1 MPLSFGDFL
10 LDPERRELT
19 RGGEPVSVG
28 PQAFDLLLH
37 LIQNHAHVV
46 SKDELV
52 EAIWGGR
59 IVSESTITTLIN
71 AARAAIG
78 DSGQE
83 QRFIRTLPK
92 KGFRFVG
99 EVTETNATAKV
110 DVALTPIYRTLALPE
125 KPSIAVLAFVNMSD
139 DAAQDYFADGV
150 VEDIIAALSRISWLF
165 VIARNSSFTYKGR
178 NADVKEIGRELGVR
192 YVLEGS
198 LRKAGNRVR
207 ISGQLV
213 DAQTGGH
220 LWADR
225 YEGALDNIFE
235 LQDEI
240 TEGIVG
246 AIARQLENAEIERA
260 ARKPTESLDAYD
272 HYLRGMCGFHIG
284 GREGV
289 DNALSYFR
297 RAITL
302 DRDYA
307 AAYGMAAFCLY
318 SQGLNNWMAD
328 PAIGVEEGISL
339 ARRAV
344 ALGKT
349 EYMALARGGY
359 ALAQFTRDP
368 DTGIEYLDSAL
379 KLNSNFAVAWYL
391 SGLLRVF
398 RGDADDAIKRFE
410 HAMRLSPFDPE
421 LFRMQ
426 TGVALAHLTARR
438 FDDAYLW
445 AAKASRNAPTLVL
458 PGIAVAVAQELC
470 GRAQEAKST
479 MTQVRQLNEGLSRAR
494 LERWLPFQKPDDA
507 AMFSGALTNAGL
519 PD

>member
-19 RGGEPVSVG
+19 RRAETVAIG

-37 LIQNHAHVV
+37 LIENRAHVV
-46 SKDELV
+46 SKDALIET
-52 EAIWGGR
+52 IWGGR

-78 DSGQE
+78 DSGHD
-83 QRFIRTLPK
+83 QRFIRTLPR

-99 EVTETNATAKV
+99 EVTEANAT
-110 DVALTPIYRTLALPE
+110 TPSAAPAPLARTLALPD
-125 KPSIAVLAFVNMSD
+125 KPSIAVLAFINMSG

-165 VIARNSSFTYKGR
+165 VIARNSSFIYKGK
-178 NADVKEIGRELGVR
+178 NIDVKEIGRELGVR

-207 ISGQLV
+207 IGGQLV
-213 DAQTGGH
+213 DAETGGH

-225 YEGALDNIFE
+225 YEGTLDNIFD
-235 LQDEI
+235 LQDQI

-272 HYLRGMCGFHIG
+272 HYLRGMCGFHVG
-284 GREGV
+284 GREGI

-297 RAITL
+297 RATTL

-307 AAYGMAAFCLY
+307 SAYAMAAFCLY
-318 SQGLNNWMAD
+318 SQGLNNWLAD
-328 PAIGVEEGISL
+328 PAVGVEEGISL

-349 EYMALARGGY
+349 DAVALARGGH

-379 KLNSNFAVAWYL
+379 ALNSNFAAAWLL
-391 SGLLRVF
+391 SGLMRVF
-398 RGDADDAIKRFE
+398 RGEAAEAINRFE

-426 TGVALAHLTARR
+426 TGVAMAHLIERR
-438 FDDAYLW
+438 FDEASAW
-445 AAKASRNAPTLVL
+445 ATRALRSAPTLVL
-458 PGIAVAVAQELC
+458 PGIVGAVADMM
-470 GRAQEAKST
+470 RARSDDARRA
-479 MTQVRQLNEGLSRAR
+479 MTLVRQHNEGLNRAR
-494 LERWLPFQKPDDA
+494 LQRWLPFQRTEDA
-507 AMFSGALTNAGL
+507 TMFFRAMADAGL
-519 PD
+519 PE